1 MNPDQSKR
9 ELLRE
14 IGDLKARL
22 EEAEDT
28 LRAIR
33 CGEVDALVVSGPH
46 GQQVFSLNGSEH
58 PYRVLVEQM
67 SEGAA
72 TLDPGGIVLY
82 SNRRLANLLHKP
94 LELVVGQSLCEHM
107 GATNRAVFQRMLSQ
121 ALHKET
127 RGEITIQAD
136 GAAPITL
143 LISLASI
150 NTLETQLLCLV
161 LTDLSEQKR
170 AAASINHLNTD
181 LEQRVRER
189 TAQLEATNKN
199 LDAFCY
205 SVSHDLRAPLRAID
219 GFSTIVLNEFAPH
232 LPEEAQHHLRMVH
245 QNAQQMSQMIEA
257 LLGLSRAGRQALR
270 IQTVPPS
277 TMVQEIVADLR
288 ARHPDRRVEFQ
299 IGDLP
304 ECRADAALLRQVFV
318 NLLDNAF
325 KYTRKRA
332 VARIDVG
339 CRHEAG
345 RQVYFVR
352 DNGAGFDMQ
361 YADRLF
367 RVFQRL
373 HSAKEYE
380 GTGVGLAL
388 VQRIIH
394 HHGGEIWAEAAVD
407 QGATFFF
414 TLDAGSTQDSNS
426 KPNSGLEKG
435 QT

>member
-1 MNPDQSKR
+1 MKRPPGKR
-9 ELLRE
+9 ELYQEFDSLR
-14 IGDLKARL
+14 ARL
-22 EEAEDT
+22 AEAEET

-33 CGEVDALVVSGPH
+33 SGEVDALVVTTAQ
-46 GQQVFSLNGSEH
+46 GQQVFSLRGIEH
-58 PYRVLVEQM
+58 PYRMLIEQM
-67 SEGAA
+67 A
-72 TLDPGGIVLY
+72 GGTANLSSDGTILY
-82 SNRRLANLLHKP
+82 CNRRLAALLATPQEQVIGSSFLDHVTEADRADLHRHLGAAVLGETHREINLLA
-94 LELVVGQSLCEHM
+94 GD
-107 GATNRAVFQRMLSQ
+107 G
-121 ALHKET
+121 T
-127 RGEITIQAD
+127 RIIA
-136 GAAPITL
+136 
-143 LISLASI
+143 LASFGPMTI
-150 NTLETQLLCLV
+150 DGVRLLCLV
-161 LTDLSEQKR
+161 VTDLRAQKQ
-170 AAASINHLNTD
+170 AEAEIHKLNTE

-232 LPEEAQHHLRMVH
+232 LPEEAQQHLRMVH

-257 LLGLSRAGRQALR
+257 LLGLSRAGRQALH

-288 ARHPDRRVEFQ
+288 AHHPDRRVEFQ

-407 QGATFFF
+407 QGATFSF
-414 TLDAGSTQDSNS
+414 TLGGSSLQD
-426 KPNSGLEKG
+426 
-435 QT
+435 